1 MKKSKK
7 SRILVVDDENTNLVL
22 LKRILSNDYHVYVS
36 THGADAIEAA
46 EELIPDIILL
56 DIIMPG
62 MDGYDVIS
70 RLKSSDN
77 TRHIPVIFLTAMT
90 TPEDEIKGLNY
101 GAVDYIFKPFS
112 RDLLLKR
119 LEIHLLLEAQKQSL
133 KLYSHALERTISEKS
148 KAMEQAKAAN
158 KAKSDFLSTMSHEI
172 RTPMNA
178 IIGMTAIGKK
188 ADNIPDIHLAL
199 DKINDASNHLLGII
213 NDILDMAKIEADKM
227 ELSPV
232 EFIFD
237 RMIQR
242 VMGVINMKME
252 EKKQTLSV
260 NIDNNIPRFLIA
272 DDQRLSQVILN
283 LMSNAVKFTPD
294 GGKIDFSAFL
304 LKETE
309 FGCEVQIR
317 VTDSG
322 IGIPPDKQEKL
333 FSMFEQAESGTSREY
348 GGTGLGLAISKR
360 IVEMMGGRIWVD
372 SKPGEGASFTF
383 TIQVLRGEKNPK
395 SLLAPEVNWDTV
407 RILIVDDCAD
417 VRKQL
422 SAMFDQL
429 NIEFDVAA
437 DGNEACKLMEE
448 RGEYDVCFVDW
459 QMPGMDGIELTKHI
473 KTREGVR
480 PSVVIMITA
489 MDWEQIKSEAV
500 TAGVDRH
507 LLKPLFSSLIIDIL
521 NEYLGAAVSHPSGS
535 ENTKGIFAD
544 KRLLLAEDVDIN
556 REILIALLDDT
567 GLIIECAINGKEAL
581 EMVKANPD
589 LYDIVFMDVQMPKMD
604 GHEATRRIR
613 ALPELKDKTLP
624 IVAMTANVFKSD
636 IDECIEAGMDD
647 HLGKP
652 LDIARVLEVLR
663 KYLRV
668 RR

>member
-1 MKKSKK
+1 MKKTKK

-22 LKRILSNDYHVYVS
+22 LKRILGNDYHVYVS

-46 EELIPDIILL
+46 EELLPDIILL

-70 RLKSSDN
+70 RLKSSEN

-119 LEIHLLLEAQKQSL
+119 IEIHLLLEAQKQSL
-133 KLYSHALERTISEKS
+133 KLYSHALEKTIHEKS
-148 KAMEQAKAAN
+148 KAIEQAKAAN

-188 ADNIPDIHLAL
+188 TNDVSEIHQAL
-199 DKINDASNHLLGII
+199 DKIGDASTHLLGII

-227 ELSPV
+227 ELSAV

-237 RMIQR
+237 RMIQK
-242 VMGVINMKME
+242 VMGVINLKME
-252 EKKQTLSV
+252 EKRQTLSIKV
-260 NIDNNIPRFLIA
+260 DNNIPRFLIA
-272 DDQRLSQVILN
+272 DDQRLSQVIMN
-283 LMSNAVKFTPD
+283 LMSNAVKFTPE

-304 LKETE
+304 VKESDL
-309 FGCEVQIR
+309 GCELQIR

-322 IGIPPDKQEKL
+322 IGIPADKQEKL
-333 FSMFEQAESGTSREY
+333 FKMFEQAESGTSREY

-360 IVEMMGGRIWVD
+360 IVELMGGKIWVESNPD
-372 SKPGEGASFTF
+372 EGAKFTF
-383 TIQVLRGEKNPK
+383 TIQVLRGERNPK

-407 RILIVDDCAD
+407 RILVVDDCD
-417 VRKQL
+417 EIRTQFTE
-422 SAMFDQL
+422 MFEQL
-429 NIEFDVAA
+429 NIEYDVAV
-437 DGNEACKLMEE
+437 DGAEACRLIAE

-473 KTREGVR
+473 KTREGAR

-489 MDWEQIKSEAV
+489 MDWEQIKADAA

-507 LLKPLFSSLIIDIL
+507 LLKPLFSSLIIDCL
-521 NEYLGAAVSHPSGS
+521 NEYLGAAFGS
-535 ENTKGIFAD
+535 TDGTENTKGIFAD
-544 KRLLLAEDVDIN
+544 KKLLLAEDVDIN
-556 REILIALLDDT
+556 REILLALLEDT
-567 GLIIECAINGKEAL
+567 GIDIDCANNGLEAL
-581 EMVKANPD
+581 EMVKAAPD
-589 LYDIVFMDVQMPKMD
+589 FYDIVFMDVQMPKMD
-604 GHEATRRIR
+604 GHEATRQIR
-613 ALPELKDKTLP
+613 ALLELKDIKLP
-624 IVAMTANVFKSD
+624 IIAMTANVFKSD